1 MGHTNSSFVTVYI
14 LYIYYIDTIV
24 ILNEGGTIMCKQDV
38 VQVNLRLPKWLKHEL
53 QSESKHINISLHA
66 HLINILVQR
75 EIKDK

>member
-1 MGHTNSSFVTVYI
+1 
-14 LYIYYIDTIV
+14 
-24 ILNEGGTIMCKQDV
+24 MCKQDV

-66 HLINILVQR
+66 HLINTLVQR